1 MTPHGKRKN
10 DQATAQAEV
19 GYQLELARGASVIT
33 SMLSTQNTAAA
44 IEETL
49 SAFVSAYGTTD
60 LTIFTQLL
68 GQRLAARDRTDA
80 ADMLFT
86 LTPASPT
93 GAARSPAARQ
103 RDRSR

>member
-10 DQATAQAEV
+10 DQATALPEV

-49 SAFVSAYGTTD
+49 AAFVSAYGTTD
-60 LTIFTQLL
+60 LTISAT
-68 GQRLAARDRTDA
+68 AR
-80 ADMLFT
+80 
-86 LTPASPT
+86 
-93 GAARSPAARQ
+93 GAREN
-103 RDRSR
+103 

>member
-1 MTPHGKRKN
+1 MTRQPPGR
-10 DQATAQAEV
+10 EV
-19 GYQLELARGASVIT
+19 GYQLELASGASVIA

-60 LTIFTQLL
+60 LTIFTQVL
-68 GQRLAARDRTDA
+68 GQRLAARNRTDA

-86 LTPASPT
+86 LTPSSPT
-93 GAARSPAARQ
+93 SAAGQ
-103 RDRSR
+103 LDRSR